1 LFMALGQAAA
11 AASGYMFPANQAP
24 AYKAGSY
31 ACLGLSVC
39 GLAVSISYVV
49 ICLLVNAHR
58 DRKEGKPDLSVAPD
72 TATYA
77 DKAKGFR
84 YRW

>member
-1 LFMALGQAAA
+1 MALGQAAA

-24 AYKAGSY
+24 TYKAGSY

-39 GLAVSISYVV
+39 GLAVSIAYVV

-58 DRKEGKPDLSVAPD
+58 DRKEGKPDPSAIPD
-72 TATYA
+72 TSTYA
-77 DKAKGFR
+77 DQAKGFR